1 MQEKQKTTF
10 LLSSWSRAKTII
22 ALKKEGISE
31 KLEAHRLKVKV
42 NLMKKHIECKTLKLK
57 KSPRTTNKKPVL
69 FTNKNIFLF
78 PAKNPLPLGDG
89 GY

>member
-1 MQEKQKTTF
+1 
-10 LLSSWSRAKTII
+10 
-22 ALKKEGISE
+22 
-31 KLEAHRLKVKV
+31 
-42 NLMKKHIECKTLKLK
+42 MKKHLECKTLKLRN
-57 KSPRTTNKKPVL
+57 SPRTANKKLVL

>member
-1 MQEKQKTTF
+1 MIKIRSTQAKSESELNEKASRMQNF
-10 LLSSWSRAKTII
+10 
-22 ALKKEGISE
+22 
-31 KLEAHRLKVKV
+31 
-42 NLMKKHIECKTLKLK
+42 KLK

-89 GY
+89 RY